1 MRVRLEGQVV
11 GMGQCGCH
19 LDDLDSLADSRRV
32 RPKVIPEVVSG
43 IATVPLCEARSERCE
58 VRRDERSDEPGDEPG
73 VVDHRDEKDK
83 PRLDKC
89 SGAPPEPSPPW
100 AESRPDESS
109 RASSRP
115 DARRETPSSWL
126 LPLPLPWPWKSLDP
140 DASSAISPGPD
151 GSRAVG
157 MFATMLLP
165 ANHACMCGSILRS
178 ASWLGLGSGSGL
190 G

>member
-19 LDDLDSLADSRRV
+19 LDDLDSLADSRRD
-32 RPKVIPEVVSG
+32 RPKVIPEVVSR
-43 IATVPLCEARSERCE
+43 IASVFCDNRSDRCE
-58 VRRDERSDEPGDEPG
+58 VRRDDRSDEPGDEPG
-73 VVDHRDEKDK
+73 VVDHRDEKEE
-83 PRLDKC
+83 PGLDKRA
-89 SGAPPEPSPPW
+89 GAPPEPSPPW

-115 DARRETPSSWL
+115 DARRETPPSWL

-178 ASWLGLGSGSGL
+178 ASWLGLGKG
-190 G
+190 